1 MSHFKIDTV
10 RQLAYTERELEK
22 ARDRVKELETINHQQ
37 RVDRAQI
44 LSINEVLREQVE
56 DSERDIRELK
66 ARLSSQELDA
76 MLTLDKFKIQFNPC

>member
-37 RVDRAQI
+37 RVDRDQI
-44 LSINEVLREQVE
+44 LSINEVLREQVM
-56 DSERDIRELK
+56 DSERDIRELM
-66 ARLSSQELDA
+66 ARLASHKLDA
-76 MLTLDKFKIQFNPC
+76 KLTMEKFKIQFNPC